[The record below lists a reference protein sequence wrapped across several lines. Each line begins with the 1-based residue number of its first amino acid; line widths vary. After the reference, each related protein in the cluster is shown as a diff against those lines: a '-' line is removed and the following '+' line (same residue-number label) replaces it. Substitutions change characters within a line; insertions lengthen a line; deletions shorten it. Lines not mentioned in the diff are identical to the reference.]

1 MYCMVVFLP
10 SSTSSTSPTWEINA
24 SFMYLW
30 CIFDISDMRNK
41 CIQNDIKTPCFFLFA
56 FKMSVSKPKRQ
67 HTDRTLKEKIE
78 ILGKLD
84 SGLKAVD
91 VCKRFNISQSTL
103 STWKKQRAKINEMVD
118 AGKVLNQKHNRE
130 SFLPQVE
137 RALHLWFCEMRS
149 KKHAPPS
156 INHCL
161 FKRLH
166 CKYFTLSPTS
176 PT

>member
-1 MYCMVVFLP
+1 
-10 SSTSSTSPTWEINA
+10 
-24 SFMYLW
+24 
-30 CIFDISDMRNK
+30 MRNK
-41 CIQNDIKTPCFFLFA
+41 CIQNDIKTPCFFVFA

-118 AGKVLNQKHNRE
+118 AGKVLNQKRNCE
-130 SFLPQVE
+130 SFLPQVR
-137 RALHLWFCEMRS
+137 RALHLWFCEMS
-149 KKHAPPS
+149 CILPPS
-156 INHCL
+156 INHC
-161 FKRLH
+161 FFRRLH
-166 CKYFTLSPTS
+166 CKYFTLSLTS
-176 PT
+176 PTYITLNILNS

>member
-1 MYCMVVFLP
+1 MFL
-10 SSTSSTSPTWEINA
+10 SI
-24 SFMYLW
+24 
-30 CIFDISDMRNK
+30 CV
-41 CIQNDIKTPCFFLFA
+41 FA
-56 FKMSVSKPKRQ
+56 FKMSVTKPKHQ

-103 STWKKQRAKINEMVD
+103 STWKKQRGKINEMVD

-149 KKHAPPS
+149 KLHAPP
-156 INHCL
+156 INQSL
-161 FKRLH
+161 LVQKS
-166 CKYFTLSPTS
+166 T
-176 PT
+176 

>member
-1 MYCMVVFLP
+1 
-10 SSTSSTSPTWEINA
+10 
-24 SFMYLW
+24 
-30 CIFDISDMRNK
+30 
-41 CIQNDIKTPCFFLFA
+41 
-56 FKMSVSKPKRQ
+56 MSVSKPKCQ

-84 SGLKAVD
+84 SGLRAID

-118 AGKVLNQKHNRE
+118 AGKVLNQKCNCE

-149 KKHAPPS
+149 
-156 INHCL
+156 
-161 FKRLH
+161 
-166 CKYFTLSPTS
+166 
-176 PT
+176 

>member
-1 MYCMVVFLP
+1 MFL
-10 SSTSSTSPTWEINA
+10 SI
-24 SFMYLW
+24 
-30 CIFDISDMRNK
+30 CI
-41 CIQNDIKTPCFFLFA
+41 FA

-103 STWKKQRAKINEMVD
+103 STWKKQRGKINEMVD
-118 AGKVLNQKHNRE
+118 AGKVLNQKRNRK
-130 SFLPQVE
+130 SSLPQVE

-149 KKHAPPS
+149 KPHAPPHKS
-156 INHCL
+156 IITCSEV
-161 FKRLH
+161 
-166 CKYFTLSPTS
+166 YVVSTSSDSDAESLSS
-176 PT
+176 QE